1 MKIAVTSQNFRTIT
15 AHAGM
20 TRRFL
25 IFALAVDEKPI
36 VEIGRLD
43 LDKTMSMHGFR
54 GNKGAHPLD
63 QMDVLITGG
72 AGAGFIT
79 RLHSRGVR
87 VVVTGETDP
96 IKAIIDLQNNETKA
110 PSPHS
115 CNHYHHH
122 DVTFLTAMHGEDRAC

>member
-25 IFALAVDEKPI
+25 VYELSPDSKSV
-36 VEIGRLD
+36 VEIDRLD
-43 LDKTMSMHGFR
+43 LDKSMSMHGFR

-72 AGAGFIT
+72 AGDGFVT
-79 RLHSRGVR
+79 RLHARGVR

-96 IKAIIDLQNNETKA
+96 LQAIVDLQINKIKPPKPHLRNN
-110 PSPHS
+110 
-115 CNHYHHH
+115 YHQRRS
-122 DVTFLTAMHGEDRAC
+122 TFFATMNDYRS